1 MMVLPLVA
9 GCIARAVCSLRG
21 AGTSMG
27 SIATW
32 TLSLFLSLT
41 FCAALLGMVLVLQ
54 PDQAEDT
61 PFSWVGKKVHGC
73 SPQWLV
79 PK

>member
-9 GCIARAVCSLRG
+9 GCIAGAVCSLRG

-32 TLSLFLSLT
+32 TLSLCLRLT
-41 FCAALLGMVLVLQ
+41 FCAALLGVVRWAPW
-54 PDQAEDT
+54 PDQAGDT
-61 PFSWVGKKVHGC
+61 PFSWVGGQVDGQHYHGG
-73 SPQWLV
+73 LA
-79 PK
+79 